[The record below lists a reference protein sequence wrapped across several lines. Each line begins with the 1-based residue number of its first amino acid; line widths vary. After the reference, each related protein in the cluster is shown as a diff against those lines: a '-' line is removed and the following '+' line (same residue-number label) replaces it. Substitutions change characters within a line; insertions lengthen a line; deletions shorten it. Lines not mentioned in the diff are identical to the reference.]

1 MLLPLLLH
9 ARPAP
14 PRAAVTL
21 QLSPNARRAA
31 GEYTGSSLVD
41 AQDAALSAIV
51 TGLGLHEAASPV
63 EVAAEDPYVR
73 GSISAFV
80 AEPPIANSGDI
91 GLEAAR
97 ELASERQA
105 ATTTKAN
112 VAWLAATRVASEESA
127 LLQLTAWVTPVVD
140 VPHLYC
146 SVFVDGAAEATTMRI
161 DFLPRADAGYETAL
175 PDGTYP
181 EPDSREAF
189 MKGSTRADL
198 AERYY
203 TKEAVAWSTDL
214 RAGGGRVPGAEAAAQ
229 SCFPPGCAGPL
240 AVEVTVP
247 LVMGEEATA
256 TIAEACEEAAARWIR
271 WMQTAEK
278 LDQRKTMETFAVDTK
293 LRAKVAAANAAFMS
307 NTFGDAGAEAA
318 AAEAGPSDLADRSG
332 AMTKAAGDNFG
343 AGEGDA
349 SAADAQRIADG
360 EGATWKPNL

>member
-1 MLLPLLLH
+1 M
-9 ARPAP
+9 AP
-14 PRAAVTL
+14 FR
-21 QLSPNARRAA
+21 
-31 GEYTGSSLVD
+31 
-41 AQDAALSAIV
+41 
-51 TGLGLHEAASPV
+51 
-63 EVAAEDPYVR
+63 
-73 GSISAFV
+73 FV

-91 GLEAAR
+91 GLEAR
-97 ELASERQA
+97 ELRPSASHHHHEGERR
-105 ATTTKAN
+105 
-112 VAWLAATRVASEESA
+112 WLAATGGERGERQADGV
-127 LLQLTAWVTPVVD
+127 VTPVVD
-140 VPHLYC
+140 VSHLYC

-240 AVEVTVP
+240 AVED
-247 LVMGEEATA
+247 G
-256 TIAEACEEAAARWIR
+256 AARDGR
-271 WMQTAEK
+271 GGDGDDRRGLRGGGGRLDPMDANGPEK

-293 LRAKVAAANAAFMS
+293 LRAKVAAANAAFMA
-307 NTFGDAGAEAA
+307 NTFSDAGAEAA

-343 AGEGDA
+343 AGEVDA
-349 SAADAQRIADG
+349 SAVDAQRIADG